1 MVGDH
6 PVVRGVEC
14 LKITLGFRMKTG
26 NDRPLGGLASKNC
39 RKGEGGGGPWGVDIK
54 AKIGT
59 QSKE

>member
-1 MVGDH
+1 MPKDYTRFSH
-6 PVVRGVEC
+6 ED
-14 LKITLGFRMKTG
+14 G

-39 RKGEGGGGPWGVDIK
+39 RKGEGEGGPWGVDIK